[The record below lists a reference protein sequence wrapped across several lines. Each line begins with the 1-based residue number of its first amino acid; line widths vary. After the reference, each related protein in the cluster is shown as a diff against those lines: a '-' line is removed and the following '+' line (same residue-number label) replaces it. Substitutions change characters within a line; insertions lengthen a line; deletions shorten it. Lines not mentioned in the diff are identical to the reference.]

1 MLTLDD
7 SDDESVLS
15 DATVTPDTTEDEDDE
30 PPPPPPKRGEHTMSI
45 YTTPLNG
52 NWNRIFWWI
61 QEDIVQSPILDR
73 EIFIS
78 PLGLITVS

>member
-52 NWNRIFWWI
+52 NSNRIF
-61 QEDIVQSPILDR
+61 DGSR
-73 EIFIS
+73 R
-78 PLGLITVS
+78 T